1 MAIIILPDAQEDLL
15 SLQDYML
22 DKWGESAWII
32 AEDEIFEKLRLIE
45 TGILDGSPIP
55 ELAAVG
61 ITIYKNVYTSHHKLV
76 YQRLDGNTYL
86 YLAAGHRQDY
96 PNILLKRLLR
106 R

>member
-1 MAIIILPDAQEDLL
+1 MAVIILPDAQDDLL

-22 DKWGESAWII
+22 DQWGESAWEL
-32 AEDEIFEKLRLIE
+32 AEDEIFEKLRLIDA
-45 TGILDGSPIP
+45 GFIDGSPIP

-61 ITIYKNVYTSHHKLV
+61 ITIYKNVYTSHYKLV

-96 PNILLKRLLR
+96 QNILLKRLLR